1 MTFISRGD
9 FSLKLGLQGV
19 KLLLCLISLDER
31 FFDFTLIPIKKRQ
44 IDGRSES
51 NMRNLMLHVINHANF
66 RLWISHTFLQMD
78 IAFRNVNHGFGRL
91 NITSKFYRLL

>member
-1 MTFISRGD
+1 NLMTFISRGD

-19 KLLLCLISLDER
+19 KLLFSLISLDER

-51 NMRNLMLHVINHANF
+51 NMRNFVLYVIYYANF
-66 RLWISHTFLQMD
+66 RLWISHAFLQMNV
-78 IAFRNVNHGFGRL
+78 AFRNVNHGFGGL
-91 NITSKFYRLL
+91 DITSNY